1 MKEIIRNILIEET
14 EGSKDP
20 EVIKNG
26 VRAAVK
32 IVKREYPFVVGV
44 DFISELS
51 GPLYI
56 KVNIVCDM
64 DKVAE
69 FYKSEISVK
78 RSYAKS
84 ELFAYQFSILELTL
98 LLTQRE
104 KFDEFM
110 KFQKYLNEVYSVIP
124 DDLKEFDKWGDPKK
138 IDVEEFRFV

>member
-14 EGSKDP
+14 EGTKDP
-20 EVIKNG
+20 EVIKDG

-44 DFISELS
+44 EFISDNT
-51 GPLYI
+51 LYI

-78 RSYAKS
+78 RAYAKRES
-84 ELFAYQFSILELTL
+84 FAYQFSVLGLTQ
-98 LLTQRE
+98 LLTQKE
-104 KFDEFM
+104 KFAEFM
-110 KFQKYLNEVYSVIP
+110 KFQTYLNDVYSVIP
-124 DDLKEFDKWGDPKK
+124 DDLKEFDKWGEPKQ
-138 IDVEEFRFV
+138 IEVEEFRFV

>member
-14 EGSKDP
+14 EGTKDP
-20 EVIKNG
+20 EVIKDG

-44 DFISELS
+44 EFISDNT
-51 GPLYI
+51 LYI

-64 DKVAE
+64 DKVAK

-84 ELFAYQFSILELTL
+84 ELFAYQFSILDLTQ
-98 LLTQRE
+98 LLTQKE
-104 KFDEFM
+104 KFEEFM

-124 DDLKEFDKWGDPKK
+124 DDLKEFDKWGEPKQ
-138 IDVEEFRFV
+138 IEVEEFRFV

>member
-44 DFISELS
+44 DFISDS
-51 GPLYI
+51 TLYI

-98 LLTQRE
+98 LLTQKE
-104 KFDEFM
+104 KFEEFI

>member
-1 MKEIIRNILIEET
+1 MKEIIRHILIEET
-14 EGSKDP
+14 EGTKDP
-20 EVIKNG
+20 EVIKDG

-32 IVKREYPFVVGV
+32 ITKKEYPFVVGV
-44 DFISELS
+44 DFISDNTLD
-51 GPLYI
+51 I

-78 RSYAKS
+78 RAYAKR
-84 ELFAYQFSILELTL
+84 ELFAYQFSVLDLSQQLTSK
-98 LLTQRE
+98 E
-104 KFDEFM
+104 KFDEFV